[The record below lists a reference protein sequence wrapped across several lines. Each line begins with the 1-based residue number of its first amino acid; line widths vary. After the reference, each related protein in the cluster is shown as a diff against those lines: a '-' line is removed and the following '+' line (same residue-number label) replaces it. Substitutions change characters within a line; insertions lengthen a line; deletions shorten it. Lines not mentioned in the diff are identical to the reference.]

1 MSLFRRRKKFVIN
14 EPDPSYN
21 VIYLGNVLTVLAKGD
36 NCTDKPLSLI
46 WRTYCSRTRPDIPMT
61 LSVTKSGLQG
71 VTKQQGMTEYWAH
84 RITYC
89 ASPSQQYPRLFCWI
103 YKHEGKKM
111 KPELRCH
118 AVLCK
123 KPEHPQAIALL
134 LHEKISS
141 ALRDYKRE
149 KIARQNIRLCGTV
162 AGYPTVPQRKI
173 LLSTGGQNFRPPMNR
188 SKSAPRLH
196 SIEECGQE
204 EDEPTEEENGSEMT
218 ASALVDSIQEEED
231 EEEEEVDEED
241 GIGDEMNVV
250 RSYFVPGTPREV
262 EFRYP
267 SPFRVDLEIGN
278 DVEKLRIDERVQ
290 RCILRRPNSTSTDNT
305 SEADSISD
313 ESGYH
318 DEKSSL
324 EEDDD
329 VIIDDAQQLTE
340 RFSQITAL

>member
-21 VIYLGNVLTVLAKGD
+21 VIYLGNVLTILAKGD
-36 NCTDKPLSLI
+36 GCTDKPLSLI

-89 ASPSQQYPRLFCWI
+89 SAPSQQYPRVFCWI
-103 YKHEGKKM
+103 YKHEGKKL

-162 AGYPTVPQRKI
+162 AGYPAVPQRKI
-173 LLSTGGQNFRPPMNR
+173 LLSVGGQNFRPPMNR

-196 SIEECGQE
+196 SIEECGHEDEQE
-204 EDEPTEEENGSEMT
+204 EDEQIPV
-218 ASALVDSIQEEED
+218 ALVDDAIREDD
-231 EEEEEVDEED
+231 EEMDDADEQN
-241 GIGDEMNVV
+241 GDEMNVV
-250 RSYFVPGTPREV
+250 RSYFVPGTPREL

-290 RCILRRPNSTSTDNT
+290 RCMRRPNSTSTTDT
-305 SEADSISD
+305 EADSISD

-329 VIIDDAQQLTE
+329 VIIDDSVMTGLETDQLAE

>member
-1 MSLFRRRKKFVIN
+1 
-14 EPDPSYN
+14 
-21 VIYLGNVLTVLAKGD
+21 
-36 NCTDKPLSLI
+36 
-46 WRTYCSRTRPDIPMT
+46 
-61 LSVTKSGLQG
+61 
-71 VTKQQGMTEYWAH
+71 
-84 RITYC
+84 
-89 ASPSQQYPRLFCWI
+89 
-103 YKHEGKKM
+103 M

-123 KPEHPQAIALL
+123 KVEQPQAVALL

-149 KIARQNIRLCGTV
+149 KIARQNIRLSGTV
-162 AGYPTVPQRKI
+162 TGYPSVPQRKI
-173 LLSTGGQNFRPPMNR
+173 MLSVGGQNFRPPMNR

-204 EDEPTEEENGSEMT
+204 EDDEEQLAHTSRT
-218 ASALVDSIQEEED
+218 LVDVVITEDEDED
-231 EEEEEVDEED
+231 EEIRGQNEDQDDELN
-241 GIGDEMNVV
+241 MV
-250 RSYFVPGTPREV
+250 RSLFVPGTPREL
-262 EFRYP
+262 EFRFP

-290 RCILRRPNSTSTDNT
+290 RCILRRPNSTSTSTTDT
-305 SEADSISD
+305 EADSISD

-329 VIIDDAQQLTE
+329 VIVEEQPEVTSDLEEQV
-340 RFSQITAL
+340 TAL